1 MPKTQNPFQS
11 KGKKNLADGQKARK
25 IRIKKGDT
33 VMLIAGKD
41 KGKTGT
47 IRSILYAQNKAVV
60 EGLNMMK
67 KAVRPNPM
75 TGQRGGIV
83 EMEAPI
89 HISNLMYYDLKISKP
104 TRIKTATIK
113 SSDGKEKRV
122 RVSLKSGE
130 QLDV

>member
-1 MPKTQNPFQS
+1 MAKSQNPFQS
-11 KGKKNLADGQKARK
+11 KGKKPVHVDHKF
-25 IRIKKGDT
+25 RIKKGDT
-33 VMLIAGKD
+33 VMLICGKD

-47 IRSILYAQNKAVV
+47 VRRILYDRDRAVV
-60 EGLNMMK
+60 EGLNLVK

-104 TRIKTATIK
+104 TRIKTATVK
-113 SSDGKEKRV
+113 ASNGEEKRV
-122 RVSLKSGE
+122 RVSVKSGE
-130 QLDV
+130 HLDA